1 MDLNTLLNLIS
12 GVGFPMAISIYMI
25 MWKKKDDEKTQEIL
39 QNFSL
44 NIQENT
50 ILLKQINDKLEIDSK
65 NKTRGINPWLN
76 KTLLMALY
84 QL

>member
-50 ILLKQINDKLEIDSK
+50 ILLKQINDKLELDSK
-65 NKTRGINPWLN
+65 NKTRRSNN
-76 KTLLMALY
+76 D
-84 QL
+84 

>member
-50 ILLKQINDKLEIDSK
+50 ILLKQINDKLELDTK
-65 NKTRGINPWLN
+65 NKARRSNN
-76 KTLLMALY
+76 D
-84 QL
+84 

>member
-65 NKTRGINPWLN
+65 NKTRGIKP
-76 KTLLMALY
+76 
-84 QL
+84 